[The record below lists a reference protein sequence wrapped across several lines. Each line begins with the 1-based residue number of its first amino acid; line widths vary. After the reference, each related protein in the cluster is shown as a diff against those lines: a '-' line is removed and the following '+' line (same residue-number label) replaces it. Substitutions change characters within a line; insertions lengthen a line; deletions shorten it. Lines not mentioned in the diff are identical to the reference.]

1 MEFEQIYI
9 FKGEE
14 YSLFY
19 SLSDPSEI
27 FSLGYSIGVWL
38 LFLSFSAFL
47 LVENRKTI
55 KEIGIIATWVQIWC
69 KLTIDAALLVG
80 IAISSLAVLNL
91 TQAIGT
97 GSWSPNTDESYRA
110 MAEVLSPLVMAGF
123 MTGAA
128 SVLHDAKVRLN
139 LRISPLL
146 YLTIFFIA
154 LVISFNTEL
163 FGLWAF
169 PMKILYNPF
178 STAMLFALFFI
189 YLTLGCIFSNKSII
203 KTASDAMLAAGL
215 CSSGIFLLLWFYEGG
230 NLNQSLDAIV
240 IVASVLALCSIWM
253 VLIFLLGMV
262 FDRAEDLDLP
272 KKNWHLLETLAF
284 FFFLVFAP
292 LGVSEHFRE
301 VSEQFAQEAHNQAQQ
316 KEIDQL
322 KAQIKM
328 LSE

>member
-1 MEFEQIYI
+1 
-9 FKGEE
+9 
-14 YSLFY
+14 
-19 SLSDPSEI
+19 
-27 FSLGYSIGVWL
+27 
-38 LFLSFSAFL
+38 
-47 LVENRKTI
+47 
-55 KEIGIIATWVQIWC
+55 
-69 KLTIDAALLVG
+69 
-80 IAISSLAVLNL
+80 
-91 TQAIGT
+91 
-97 GSWSPNTDESYRA
+97 
-110 MAEVLSPLVMAGF
+110 
-123 MTGAA
+123 
-128 SVLHDAKVRLN
+128 
-139 LRISPLL
+139 
-146 YLTIFFIA
+146 
-154 LVISFNTEL
+154 
-163 FGLWAF
+163 
-169 PMKILYNPF
+169 
-178 STAMLFALFFI
+178 
-189 YLTLGCIFSNKSII
+189 
-203 KTASDAMLAAGL
+203 MLAAGL

-328 LSE
+328 LSEWSAKVKSVETNLSVDNLTLFQRWFEF